1 MTKKQ
6 DKKLGELQVRA
17 REEYGDSS
25 YINLHKKYNIDTL
38 LCGGSDEY
46 FIKSV
51 NLDEKTVCLA
61 SKYSK
66 EETLEDFPI
75 AALSSDNIET
85 IIEWTE
91 FYIEEDEDSTAK
103 CLDRIAWGNGSA
115 LKS

>member
-17 REEYGDSS
+17 REEYDDSS
-25 YINLHKKYNIDTL
+25 YINLHKRYNIDTL

-66 EETLEDFPI
+66 EEMLDDFPI

-91 FYIEEDEDSTAK
+91 YYIEEDEVSTAK
-103 CLDRIAWGNGSA
+103 VFENMAYANM
-115 LKS
+115 

>member
-1 MTKKQ
+1 MTKKR

-25 YINLHKKYNIDTL
+25 DINLHKRYNIDPL

-66 EETLEDFPI
+66 EETLDDFPI

-91 FYIEEDEDSTAK
+91 YYIEDDEVSTAK
-103 CLDRIAWGNGSA
+103 VFERLADANI
-115 LKS
+115 

>member
-6 DKKLGELQVRA
+6 INKLDELQVRA

-38 LCGGSDEY
+38 LCGRSDEY

-66 EETLEDFPI
+66 EETLDDFPI

-91 FYIEEDEDSTAK
+91 CYIEDDEVSTAK
-103 CLDRIAWGNGSA
+103 VFDRMAYANM
-115 LKS
+115 

>member
-25 YINLHKKYNIDTL
+25 YINLHKKYNIMTL

-61 SKYSK
+61 SKFSK
-66 EETLEDFPI
+66 EETLDDFPI
-75 AALSSDNIET
+75 SALSSDNIES
-85 IIEWTE
+85 IIEWTDC
-91 FYIEEDEDSTAK
+91 YIEEDEISTAK
-103 CLDRIAWGNGSA
+103 VFEHMADANI
-115 LKS
+115 